1 MNASASV
8 QPSTRQVAHHR
19 RRRQARAIAVIARND
34 IDTSAVVQGGG
45 VVVAGVFVQASH
57 TREVFAAPVVGVG
70 LRVVVARRQG
80 GAAREHTRPVDGG
93 FRIVVVCTFFSATHA
108 AREVAEGRDGGFW
121 IVVARALQ
129 DAPSA
134 GVEVATSVVEV
145 RQRVVVA
152 GLGVCTIKHQ
162 AAEVLTR
169 PVVRVGVFLIVA
181 RVDVCATQDHEFHT
195 NHVSGVGAIQV
206 RVGRGVDAGAIAVVP
221 DFWEHTRRDV
231 QRRCIVVA
239 THRVEAA

>member
-1 MNASASV
+1 MEGATFHDSFTRSV
-8 QPSTRQVAHHR
+8 VVGGKRIVVERFCVGAAFHLVEVANPVGVVV
-19 RRRQARAIAVIARND
+19 QARAIAVIARND

-57 TREVFAAPVVGVG
+57 AREIFAAPVVGVG

-93 FRIVVVCTFFSATHA
+93 VRIVVVRTFFSATHA

-129 DAPSA
+129 DASSA

-152 GLGVCTIKHQ
+152 GLGVCTIEHQ
-162 AAEVLTR
+162 AAEVFTR
-169 PVVRVGVFLIVA
+169 TVVRVGFFLVVA
-181 RVDVCATQDHEFHT
+181 RVFVCATQDHIFVA
-195 NHVSGVGAIQV
+195 NHLAFVLPV
-206 RVGRGVDAGAIAVVP
+206 
-221 DFWEHTRRDV
+221 
-231 QRRCIVVA
+231 
-239 THRVEAA
+239 